1 MTYQNVFH
9 REDRHIIHETMRE
22 VLSPGS
28 SGAYEIEYR
37 ALGVAN
43 SRERWLEE
51 KGRVLLDDAGR
62 PARFLGTILEITE
75 RKHAEDA
82 LKKAKQD
89 AEDANRAKDQF
100 LAMLSHELRT
110 PLTPVLMTIA
120 SLQRNHDIPDNARRD
135 LDVIRRNVKIEGLP
149 IAD

>member
-1 MTYQNVFH
+1 
-9 REDRHIIHETMRE
+9 MRE

-28 SGAYEIEYR
+28 SGHYEIQYR
-37 ALGVAN
+37 ARDVDN
-43 SRERWLEE
+43 SRERWLED

-89 AEDANRAKDQF
+89 AKDANRAKDQF
-100 LAMLSHELRT
+100 LAMLSHKLPT
-110 PLTPVLMTIA
+110 PLTPVPMTTA
-120 SLQRNHDIPDNARRD
+120 PLHRNLDIPDTAR
-135 LDVIRRNVKIEGLP
+135 
-149 IAD
+149 

>member
-1 MTYQNVFH
+1 
-9 REDRHIIHETMRE
+9 MRE

-28 SGAYEIEYR
+28 SGHYEIQYR
-37 ALGVAN
+37 ARDVDN

-75 RKHAEDA
+75 RQNAEDA

-89 AEDANRAKDQF
+89 AEATTRAKDQF

-110 PLTPVLMTIA
+110 PLTPVLTTLA
-120 SLQRNHDIPDNARRD
+120 SLPPNTA
-135 LDVIRRNVKIEGLP
+135 LP
-149 IAD
+149 PSPR